1 MDRGDKIGRVRKAA
15 VTAAAA
21 AVLAAAGCSD
31 DSAGDGAGAPRVTHA
46 GGATGC
52 PLVDGCPGPAE
63 KRSLVSIEAI
73 PPAGGTAVRQYFSDI
88 AFPEGATLNLTLR
101 PAAKLCGAII
111 KDFSRI
117 PGTVFARPD
126 PPPIAGQS
134 LSYQGSVTADGSFCV
149 DLPIGSYVLRSVPDS
164 ADLPPLTTTVAV
176 DALSKDVDVNYPPHE
191 AMLHVS
197 GFVRMGF
204 LGIDNVLVKAYDRLT
219 GIESNS
225 SITTTTSDGDPG
237 GAFEL
242 LIPAL
247 TGTYTLLLSATPENP
262 DWPTV
267 EYPDLITPDTT
278 SGMEYG
284 FGVVPPA
291 ISVRGAV
298 RNMPAGG
305 MGAQVGFKATI
316 ANGVFT
322 KTVQT
327 GPGGGFE
334 TVLREGTYAVT
345 VFPPAGDSSAGITSF
360 ENVVVAAG
368 GPALDL
374 PLSAKKKITGAVRYP
389 DGVAGTGVA
398 ISAVRTGSCATGQA
412 DPGMPPVE
420 TAAGADGSY
429 KLALDSGTWDVTF
442 VPPPGV
448 LNARAVKRGLCAEKA
463 GELSV
468 VLPRAVV
475 VTGTIYDAFWVPA
488 AGTTFNIYM
497 NHADESGRALLVATG
512 LTDASGAL
520 VVALPDLTG
529 P

>member
-1 MDRGDKIGRVRKAA
+1 MREAA
-15 VTAAAA
+15 VTAAASA
-21 AVLAAAGCSD
+21 VLVGVLAAGIAPAGCGD
-31 DSAGDGAGAPRVTHA
+31 DSAGTEAGAPRVTHA

-63 KRSLVSIEAI
+63 KRSLVSFEAI
-73 PPAGGTAVRQYFSDI
+73 PPAGGTAVRQYFPDI
-88 AFPEGATLNLTLR
+88 AFPAGATLNLTLR

-126 PPPIAGQS
+126 PAPIAGES
-134 LSYQGSVTADGSFCV
+134 LSYQDSVTTGGTFCV
-149 DLPIGSYVLRSVPDS
+149 DLPTGSYVLRSVPDS
-164 ADLPPLTTTVAV
+164 ADLPPLTTTVTV
-176 DALSKDVDVNYPPHE
+176 DTLSKDVDVNYPPHE

-204 LGIDNVLVKAYDRLT
+204 LGIDNVLVKAYDRVT

-225 SITTTTSDGDPG
+225 AITATPSDGDPG
-237 GAFEL
+237 GAFDL
-242 LIPAL
+242 VIPAL

-267 EYPDLITPDTT
+267 EYPDLITPETT

-291 ISVRGAV
+291 ISLSGAV
-298 RNMPAGG
+298 RNMPASET
-305 MGAQVGFKATI
+305 GAQVGFKATI
-316 ANGVFT
+316 GNGVFT

-327 GPGGGFE
+327 SPGGGFE

-360 ENVVVAAG
+360 EDVIVAAG

-374 PLSAKKKITGAVRYP
+374 SLSPKKRVRGAVHYP
-389 DGVAGTGVA
+389 DGVAGTGVT
-398 ISAVRTGSCATGQA
+398 ISAMRIGSCTTGQA
-412 DPGMPPVE
+412 DPGMTPVE
-420 TAAGADGSY
+420 TVAGADGSY
-429 KLALDSGTWDVTF
+429 ELALDSGSWDVTF
-442 VPPPGV
+442 VPPQGV
-448 LNARAVKRGLCAEKA
+448 YNARAVKRGLCAEKA
-463 GELSV
+463 GALNV
-468 VLPRAVV
+468 VLPRSVV
-475 VTGTIYDAFWVPA
+475 VTGTMFDAFWIPA
-488 AGTTFNIYM
+488 AGITFNVYM
-497 NHADESGRALLVATG
+497 NHADESGRALLIATG
-512 LTDASGAL
+512 LTGASGAL
-520 VVALPDLTG
+520 VVTLPDLTG